1 MTNHRGMGDIMMS
14 IMMTPESLGSITSIN
29 QPQHEDFKYLP
40 RQITKADTV
49 TDNENVKKLRG
60 KTSYPRSKN

>member
-1 MTNHRGMGDIMMS
+1 MGDIMMS
-14 IMMTPESLGSITSIN
+14 IMMTPESLGSITSTIN

-49 TDNENVKKLRG
+49 TDIENVKKLRG